1 MPTATREWRI
11 VICLVEAEK
20 RLMDLYVKLA
30 ILGLVAGAISSGT
43 AIGWGLITAPVLLLV
58 LQFPAREG
66 VALSVIGGLGYL
78 MALGVYRHLS
88 SGIPWGATL
97 ALTLGSLVGGLL
109 GVMTIDLLPAAVL
122 KRLIGVMTIVAG
134 IALLIPWKD

>member
-1 MPTATREWRI
+1 
-11 VICLVEAEK
+11 
-20 RLMDLYVKLA
+20 MDLYIKLA
-30 ILGLVAGAISSGT
+30 VLGLVAGAISSGT
-43 AIGWGLITAPVLLLV
+43 AIGWGLITAPMLLLV
-58 LQFPAREG
+58 LQFPPKEG

-88 SGIPWGATL
+88 GGIPWGATL
-97 ALTLGSLVGGLL
+97 ALTLGSLVGGLV
-109 GVMTIDLLPAAVL
+109 GVMTIDLLPAAVM